1 MEGEDM
7 AISNL
12 SGSALDDWLLEPDCP
27 QCGSED
33 VVCIDTMPD
42 GKGGILKVWY
52 CNKCGHTWTEQG

>member
-1 MEGEDM
+1 MG
-7 AISNL
+7 ISDL

-33 VVCIDTMPD
+33 VVCVDTMPD